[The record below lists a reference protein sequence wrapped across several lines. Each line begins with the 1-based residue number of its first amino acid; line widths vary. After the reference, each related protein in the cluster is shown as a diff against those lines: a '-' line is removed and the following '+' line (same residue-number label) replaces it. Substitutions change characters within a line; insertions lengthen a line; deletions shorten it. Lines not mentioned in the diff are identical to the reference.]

1 MSDTL
6 DLTPTSA
13 VVALDVGGTFV
24 KWLVADHTGV
34 LRKGTSPTHAEAGP
48 DRAFEV
54 VLETVDLALA
64 AVPPSHTAVGVGV
77 AVPGTVD
84 ERRGVCVHSENLG
97 WRDLPVARHLREHT
111 DLPVGFGHDV
121 RTGATAEWQLGAGR
135 GVADQAYVSVGTG
148 LAAALLL
155 DGRPVSSG
163 GYAGEIGH
171 GGALDG
177 EPCAC
182 GGRGCAETVAS
193 AAAIAR
199 RYTASTG
206 IPVDGARDVLAR
218 AREGD
223 AVAHRVWEDAVEVL
237 GSVVADLIR
246 VTGVA
251 RIVIGGGLVHAGEAL
266 LTPLR
271 DRVRERLTVHP
282 TAHILPA
289 VLGGAAGSWGAA
301 LLGWEAADIDLDPI
315 LTAYADAVRTRS
327 EPGAA
332 E

>member
-1 MSDTL
+1 MSQTIGNS
-6 DLTPTSA
+6 PPQPA

-24 KWLVADHTGV
+24 KWLVADRTGV
-34 LRKGTSPTHAEAGP
+34 LRRGTTPTCRGRAETFVGGFRHSGHALVAALDVHARG
-48 DRAFEV
+48 DRPA
-54 VLETVDLALA
+54 VL
-64 AVPPSHTAVGVGV
+64 
-77 AVPGTVD
+77 GTVD
-84 ERRGVCVHSENLG
+84 ERRGVRTRNLG
-97 WRDLPVARHLREHT
+97 WRELPVVERVLRHT
-111 DLPVGFGHDV
+111 GLPVGFGHDV
-121 RTGATAEWQLGAGR
+121 RSAATAEWRLGAGR
-135 GVADQAYVSVGTG
+135 GIADQVYVSVGTG

-155 DGRPVSSG
+155 DSRLVVSG

-171 GGALDG
+171 GGTLEG
-177 EPCAC
+177 EPCTC